1 MYYLD
6 TSVLLAY
13 TLAQSAEPERYE
25 ASRRLIERLRVD
37 PRPTVTS
44 FYALHEL
51 FLFALEQA
59 PTEEIGNSFGK
70 AALVEVLSLPVR
82 LLPLLSR
89 SERTAHGR
97 KFASLPDP
105 SDVPHAISA
114 YLSDCRVIVAY
125 DDHFKRLPS
134 PLIYKTPEDLLEEL

>member
-1 MYYLD
+1 LYYLD

-13 TLAQSAEPERYE
+13 TLAQAAEPERYE
-25 ASRRLIERLRVD
+25 ASRRLIERLRAD
-37 PRPTVTS
+37 PRPTFTS
-44 FYALHEL
+44 FYALHEM

-70 AALVEVLSLPVR
+70 AALIEVLSLPVR

-89 SERTAHGR
+89 SERTTHSR
-97 KFASLPDP
+97 KFAALPDP
-105 SDVPHAISA
+105 SDAPHAISA

-125 DDHFKRLPS
+125 DDHFKRLPP
-134 PLIYKTPEDLLEEL
+134 PLTYRTPEDLLDEL

>member
-13 TLAQSAEPERYE
+13 TLAQAAEPERHQ
-25 ASRRLIERLRVD
+25 ATRQLLERLR
-37 PRPTVTS
+37 RRQLAAITS

-70 AALVEVLSLPVR
+70 AALVEVLSLPIR
-82 LLPLLSR
+82 LLPLLTR
-89 SERTAHGR
+89 SERTAHVK
-97 KFASLPDP
+97 KFSGLPDP
-105 SDVPHAISA
+105 SDIPHAISA
-114 YLSDCRVIVAY
+114 YLSNCRVLIAY

-134 PLIYKTPEDLLEEL
+134 PLSYKTPEDLLEEL

>member
-13 TLAQSAEPERYE
+13 TLAQAAEPERYE
-25 ASRRLIERLRVD
+25 ASRQLIDRLRAD
-37 PRPTVTS
+37 ARPTVTS

-89 SERTAHGR
+89 SERTTHSR
-97 KFASLPDP
+97 KFSALPDP

-114 YLSDCRVIVAY
+114 YLSDCRVLVAY
-125 DDHFKRLPS
+125 DDHFKKLPS
-134 PLIYKTPEDLLEEL
+134 PLTYRTPEEILEEL